1 MDLKIVIALARRYLA
16 STVIVVLMLAGGM
29 VFVWGEYKELSKQKD
44 QLATERKA
52 LYEERALSEKNRA
65 DTAIALMER
74 KVEIDKREF
83 ALQQLEA
90 QNKERLTILQQ
101 KTAENDVALEKVKQ
115 GQSVLSQ
122 AQRQK
127 EAEEKIQ
134 TLMSEFSAMGV
145 NLNDP
150 LHCGDSEALTKH
162 NAAKSKYTEIYTLAE
177 ANRLTQRFRNFL
189 FHNGQMLH
197 SACTK

>member
-16 STVIVVLMLAGGM
+16 STVIVLLMLAGGM

-83 ALQQLEA
+83 ALEQLEA

-150 LHCGDSEALTKH
+150 LRCEDSEALTKH